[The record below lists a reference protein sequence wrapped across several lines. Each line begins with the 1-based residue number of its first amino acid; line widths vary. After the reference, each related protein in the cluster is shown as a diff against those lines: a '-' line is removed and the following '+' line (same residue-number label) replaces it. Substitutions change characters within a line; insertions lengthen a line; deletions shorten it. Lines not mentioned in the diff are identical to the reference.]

1 MNRFRIYLMLLLM
14 SLAGVTLVGCTEDD
28 DQQVQYGYVQF
39 KVGQSNAPAP
49 EKVATRSNKPEKLAD
64 AKKIKLRLFYKGQ
77 NIEQTLLLN
86 AYNEENAEYGLR
98 SDKLSL
104 LAGEYRLD
112 AYTLYDKL
120 DRNICHIDFEEEKI
134 PFVIVAGGMQVLH
147 LNPEVNYE
155 YGRVSFKLVKE
166 WATRS
171 AGKDGYYPFSDIRTV
186 DIRVQN
192 LSDKEVTTFKKIPVK
207 YTEDFKQGA
216 DDDFMSGL
224 DEEEAK
230 DNQNINAETAYAVC
244 DTILWLKKGEY
255 RILDCTTYSDKKGK
269 TTLGVE
275 KDNTGRTF
283 EISNDVDTK
292 DVNVSINLS
301 KAAEYIK
308 DYIALKQI
316 WEALDGPNWSYA
328 GDVYTNGVN
337 WYFNKDIDMWGE
349 QPGVQLDATG
359 RVATIS
365 LEGFGPKGVVP
376 DAIGQLTELSILYLA
391 SHSDLL
397 GGHLFGRITPDMSEE
412 QLKAIRMD
420 YADRVLDKDFR
431 AGYSDMW
438 QKTLELEPNAK
449 PIKKGI
455 SLSGIHFGDMTNGIE
470 GISKAIQRCTNL
482 QQFFIANC
490 PITVE
495 NFFRDLEPGSPY
507 ENEALSWE
515 NLTTLYDI
523 EIFNCPKLTA
533 LPMEMLASLPEL
545 QMLNVSG
552 NKGISGEQLKA
563 DWEALTD
570 DKCKCREKLQVLY
583 LGFNNLKETPS
594 HESLERMKKLGMLDC
609 TNNQLET
616 VHPFGKEIT
625 LAKVYFDY
633 NKIKEL
639 SVAHDGYFC
648 GFSQLESFT
657 ATHNEMAVF
666 PDIFNAKSVYIMQS
680 VDFSYNKISSFEN
693 DDKFKGINSSAVN
706 ITNNNLETFPGI
718 LFKKGSPMNQLIL
731 AGNGMKEIP
740 EGSLQGENAF
750 LLEALDLNNNY
761 LSELPD
767 DFYAR
772 TLPYLS
778 GLDLSYNRFSSFPT
792 KPLSI
797 STLSRFFIRYQRDE
811 DGNRILKEWPTGLWQ
826 CPSMAVFLI
835 GGNDLRKIEDTI
847 SPYIMY
853 LEIADN
859 PNISIDMSSV
869 CDYIYAGYYTLLYD
883 RTQDIRGCD
892 ALDLEK

>member
-1 MNRFRIYLMLLLM
+1 MLLLM
-14 SLAGVTLVGCTEDD
+14 SLTGVTLVGCTEDD
-28 DQQVQYGYVQF
+28 DIQQVQYGYVQF
-39 KVGQSNAPAP
+39 KVGQAKTKA
-49 EKVATRSNKPEKLAD
+49 ADKPELVNLAD
-64 AKKIKLRLFYKGQ
+64 AKKLKVVLRYNGQ
-77 NIEQTLLLN
+77 SIEQTLLLN
-86 AYNEENAEYGLR
+86 AYNDENAEYGLR

-104 LAGEYRLD
+104 LAGEYSLVN
-112 AYTLYDKL
+112 YTLYNKVDVAIQKSDVSDCSFEIVPGGL
-120 DRNICHIDFEEEKI
+120 YVQHISPNVK
-134 PFVIVAGGMQVLH
+134 
-147 LNPEVNYE
+147 YE
-155 YGRVSFKLVKE
+155 RGRVSFKLVKE
-166 WATRS
+166 WAQTRS
-171 AGKDGYYPFSDIRTV
+171 AGEDDSYPFSDIKSV
-186 DIRVQN
+186 EIRVQN
-192 LSDKEVTTFKKIPVK
+192 ISTKEITTFEKIPVV

-216 DDDFMSGL
+216 DEDFMKGF

-230 DNQNINAETAYAVC
+230 LHQDINAETAYALC
-244 DTILWLKKGEY
+244 DTILWLNTGEY
-255 RILDCTTYSDKKGK
+255 RIVDCQTFSDKKGK
-269 TTLGVE
+269 TPLGVE
-275 KDNTGRTF
+275 LDNTGKTF
-283 EISNDVDTK
+283 KIENDADTK
-292 DVNVSINLS
+292 DVNVPINLS

-308 DYIALKQI
+308 DYIALKEI

-328 GDVYTNGVN
+328 GDVYADGVN
-337 WYFNKDIDMWGE
+337 WYFNKDIDMWGD
-349 QPGVQLDATG
+349 QPGVQLDANG

-376 DAIGQLTELSILYLA
+376 DAIGQLTELSILYLS

-397 GGHLFGRITPDMSEE
+397 GGHLFGRITPDMTAE
-412 QLKAIRMD
+412 QMNAVRMD

-431 AGYSDMW
+431 TGYSDMW
-438 QKTLELEPNAK
+438 QKTLELDPNEK

-455 SLSGIHFGDMTNGIE
+455 SLSGIHFGDMTNGIV
-470 GISKAIQRCTNL
+470 GVSKALQRCTNL

-490 PITVE
+490 PIEVE
-495 NFFRDLEPGSPY
+495 SFFRDIEPASPY
-507 ENEALSWE
+507 YDERESLKWE
-515 NLTTLYDI
+515 NLTTLYDV
-523 EIFNCPKLTA
+523 EIFNCPKLTS
-533 LPMEMLASLPEL
+533 LPMEMLTSLPEL
-545 QMLNVSG
+545 QMLNVAS

-563 DWEALTD
+563 DWEAIID
-570 DKCKCREKLQVLY
+570 GNCGDKLQVFY

-594 HESLERMKKLGMLDC
+594 HEYLERMTKLGMIDC

-616 VHPFGKEIT
+616 VHPFGKDIT
-625 LAKVYFDY
+625 LAKVYLDY
-633 NKIKEL
+633 NKIKKL
-639 SVAHDGYFC
+639 PVAHDKYFC
-648 GFSQLESFT
+648 GFSQLESFS
-657 ATHNEMAVF
+657 ATHNEMTEF
-666 PDIFNAKSVYIMQS
+666 PDIFNAKSVYVMQS

-693 DDKFKGINSSAVN
+693 GENFKGINSSAVN

-740 EGSLQGENAF
+740 EGSLEGEYTY

-811 DGNRILKEWPTGLWQ
+811 NGNRTLKEWPTGLYT
-826 CPSMAVFLI
+826 CPSMAIFLI

-853 LEIADN
+853 FEIADN
-859 PNISIDMSSV
+859 PNISIDLSSV
-869 CDYIYAGYYTLLYD
+869 CDYIYAGYYTLIYD
-883 RTQDIRGCD
+883 KTQDIRGCD

>member
-1 MNRFRIYLMLLLM
+1 MLLLM

-186 DIRVQN
+186 DIRVKN
-192 LSDKEVTTFKKIPVK
+192 LSDDVVTTFEKIPVK

-216 DDDFMSGL
+216 DEDFMSGL

-255 RILDCTTYSDKKGK
+255 RILDCTTYSEKKGK
-269 TTLGVE
+269 TPLGVE
-275 KDNTGRTF
+275 QDNTGRTF
-283 EISNDVDTK
+283 EIKNDADTK
-292 DVNVSINLS
+292 DVNVPINLS

-337 WYFNKDIDMWGE
+337 WYFNKDIDMWGD

-376 DAIGQLTELSILYLA
+376 DAIGQLTELSILYLS

-397 GGHLFGRITPDMSEE
+397 GGHLFGRVTPNVTEE

-431 AGYSDMW
+431 TGYSDMW
-438 QKTLELEPNAK
+438 QKTLELDPNVK

-455 SLSGIHFGDMTNGIE
+455 SLSGIHFGDMTNGIV
-470 GISKAIQRCTNL
+470 GISKALQRCTNL

-495 NFFRDLEPGSPY
+495 GFFRDLESGSPY
-507 ENEALSWE
+507 ENESLSWE
-515 NLTTLYDI
+515 NLTTLYDV
-523 EIFNCPKLTA
+523 EIFNCPNLKA

-552 NKGISGEQLKA
+552 NKGISGEQLKD
-563 DWEALTD
+563 DWVKIIEG
-570 DKCKCREKLQVLY
+570 KCGDKLQVLY
-583 LGFNNLKETPS
+583 LGFNNLEKTPEYDKLKE
-594 HESLERMKKLGMLDC
+594 MKKLGMIDC
-609 TNNQLET
+609 TNNQLKT

-625 LAKVYFDY
+625 LAKVYLDY
-633 NKIKEL
+633 NKIEKL
-639 SVAHDGYFC
+639 TVAPDGYFC
-648 GFSQLESFT
+648 GFSQLESFS
-657 ATHNEMAVF
+657 ATHNEMTEF
-666 PDIFNAKSVYIMQS
+666 PNIFNAKSVYIMQS
-680 VDFSYNKISSFEN
+680 VDFSYNKISSFEGG
-693 DDKFKGINSSAVN
+693 DKFKGINSSAVN

-811 DGNRILKEWPTGLWQ
+811 DGNRILKEWPTGLYT
-826 CPSMAVFLI
+826 CPSMAIFLI

-853 LEIADN
+853 FEIADN
-859 PNISIDMSSV
+859 PNISIDLSSV
-869 CDYIYAGYYTLLYD
+869 CDYIYAGYYTLIYD
-883 RTQDIRGCD
+883 KTQDIRGCD